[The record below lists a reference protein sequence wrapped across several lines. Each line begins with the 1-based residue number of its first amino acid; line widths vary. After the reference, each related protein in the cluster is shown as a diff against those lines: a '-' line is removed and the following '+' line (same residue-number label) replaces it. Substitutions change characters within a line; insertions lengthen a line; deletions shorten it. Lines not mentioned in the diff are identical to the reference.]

1 MTTESDTQESG
12 GALRANLEA
21 ALAENKALRSLAVD
35 KFVSEHKYVKPEDF
49 KDVSPDQF
57 ATKAQEVEQARA
69 QEAQQLLKAA
79 LAEQLGSDVDL
90 DEALAKITGKQP
102 SGDAEGSKPT
112 GGTPTFASGVGIAG
126 EPPAAQS
133 TELFG
138 FDGLVAAANETLKR
152 LG

>member
-35 KFVSEHKYVKPEDF
+35 KLVSEHKYVKPEDF